1 MKLASDQGP
10 RGVIGELE
18 QRLEDHR
25 ADLTRYCSRMLR
37 SAGDA
42 EDAVQDTMVR
52 AWRGYDRF
60 EGRSALRSWLYR
72 IATNVCLD
80 HLGSSG
86 RRPHPIDLGPGTTAE
101 VSPDSQLRVRTQA
114 ASELDSADP
123 ADVAVSHDEVR
134 QALGAALCRLTPRQ
148 RAVFILREVVRWRAQ
163 EVADLLGVTVA
174 SVNSALQRAR
184 AALAA
189 RPVENTVRLPP
200 LDDAGQGLIAR
211 VADALA
217 RHDVG
222 ELVAIVHEDIREN
235 AA

>member
-1 MKLASDQGP
+1 MKLASDQAP
-10 RGVIGELE
+10 RGVIGERE

-37 SAGDA
+37 SSGEA
-42 EDAVQDTMVR
+42 EDAVQETMVR

-60 EGRSALRSWLYR
+60 EGRSALRTWLYR

-86 RRPHPIDLGPGTTAE
+86 RRPHPIDLGPGSAAE
-101 VSPDSQLRVRTQA
+101 VLPDAQSRVRA
-114 ASELDSADP
+114 PASSELDLADP

-134 QALGAALCRLTPRQ
+134 QALDTSLCRLTPRQ
-148 RAVFILREVVRWRAQ
+148 RGVLILRKVVCWRAQ
-163 EVADLLGVTVA
+163 EVADLFGVTVV

-184 AALAA
+184 ATLAA
-189 RPVENTVRLPP
+189 QPVENTVRLPQ
-200 LDDAGQGLIAR
+200 LDDAERGLIAR
-211 VADALA
+211 FADALA

-222 ELVAIVHEDIREN
+222 AVVAAVYEDIREN